1 MQVRAFVA
9 VSLCGLALY
18 LALKDSSARG
28 AVIPLPS
35 TATDGSGNLLPG
47 GSFDPHY
54 RAVIGPGVNA
64 VGPAVVYSA
73 SNIWSQW
80 VPDDPHSGWIG
91 FRDNSDSSPHG
102 DYTYEL
108 LVNLTGYD
116 PATASI
122 SGSWAADQFGSI
134 NLNGA
139 ATGVSLPDGN
149 WNSANAPNLNPFSIS
164 SGFHSGLNTLDFV
177 VNEPDGFDGL
187 RVSSMTLTA
196 TPVPEPSTCCLLI
209 GGAAIAGLA
218 RARSG
223 RAKH

>member
-1 MQVRAFVA
+1 MQVRACVA
-9 VSLCGLALY
+9 ICLGGLALAT
-18 LALKDSSARG
+18 ALSASSARG

-35 TATDGSGNLLPG
+35 TATDSSGNLLPG

-73 SNIWSQW
+73 PNIWSQW

-91 FRDNSDSSPHG
+91 FRDSSDSSPHG

-108 LVNLTGYD
+108 LVNLTGYN

-139 ATGVSLPDGN
+139 ATGVSVPDGN
-149 WNSANAPNLNPFSIS
+149 WNAANAPNLNPFTIS
-164 SGFHSGLNTLDFV
+164 SGFHSGINTLDFV

-187 RVSSMTLTA
+187 RVTNMSLTA
-196 TPVPEPSTCCLLI
+196 TPVPEPTTCCLLL
-209 GGAAIAGLA
+209 GGAAIVGLGLV
-218 RARSG
+218 RRGCSNT
-223 RAKH
+223 